1 MKENINQT
9 DRLKL
14 KYNQNTFSL
23 SISSINYDAPDNVT
37 FYWKLEGFYDDWNR
51 LGEEGHLR
59 FTNLA
64 SGDYKLYIRAVS
76 KEEPYLYFEER
87 SIDISI
93 ARPVWFSF
101 LGHSLLC
108 PADSTDVR
116 CRFPCHGTEKTEKRY
131 PMRKPVSL
139 SIPRMISARH

>member
-1 MKENINQT
+1 M
-9 DRLKL
+9 
-14 KYNQNTFSL
+14 SL
-23 SISSINYDAPDNVT
+23 STGS
-37 FYWKLEGFYDDWNR
+37 WKGFYDDWNR

-108 PADSTDVR
+108 FIGDIDVH
-116 CRFPCHGTEKTEKRY
+116 CRFRVMALKTEKDIR
-131 PMRKPVSL
+131 
-139 SIPRMISARH
+139 

>member
-1 MKENINQT
+1 M
-9 DRLKL
+9 
-14 KYNQNTFSL
+14 SL
-23 SISSINYDAPDNVT
+23 ST
-37 FYWKLEGFYDDWNR
+37 GKLEGFYDDWNR

-101 LGHSLLC
+101 WAIACYVLLTVLMSVVGFRVM
-108 PADSTDVR
+108 ALRKQKKISD
-116 CRFPCHGTEKTEKRY
+116 EKTR
-131 PMRKPVSL
+131 SL

>member
-1 MKENINQT
+1 MT
-9 DRLKL
+9 GTACGRAA
-14 KYNQNTFSL
+14 F
-23 SISSINYDAPDNVT
+23 
-37 FYWKLEGFYDDWNR
+37 
-51 LGEEGHLR
+51 R

-101 LGHSLLC
+101 WAIACYVLLTVLM
-108 PADSTDVR
+108 SVVGFDVMALR
-116 CRFPCHGTEKTEKRY
+116 KQKKISDEKTRFFVNTAHDIRTPLTLIKAPLEEMLENKTLNEAETNNMHTETVYLRV
-131 PMRKPVSL
+131 RQRSA
-139 SIPRMISARH
+139 PRRACTC